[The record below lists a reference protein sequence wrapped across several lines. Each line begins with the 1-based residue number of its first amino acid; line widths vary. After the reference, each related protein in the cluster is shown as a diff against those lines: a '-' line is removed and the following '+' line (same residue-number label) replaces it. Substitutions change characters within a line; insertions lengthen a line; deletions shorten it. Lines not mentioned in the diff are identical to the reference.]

1 MKVTGIIFAASLVL
15 LPTAK
20 ASITFNATYDSS
32 LTAADQL
39 AIGNA
44 LAVISAS
51 ISSPNNVTDN
61 LFFSSMSSGLGESI
75 TSEYNISYDAYYN
88 ALLAVATTP
97 TQLAAIAS
105 LGTAPTSSSSPN
117 PVDGSTQVTV
127 TSTEGRNLG
136 FSTAGGVL
144 GTYDSEILLN
154 TSITSPPASPSG
166 SNYSLESVAMHEI
179 DESLGIGGTGST
191 LTGSGGLT
199 GPVGDLDLFRYSAPG
214 VRSYSNNAANQPY
227 LSFDGGNTVV
237 SYFNQVAG
245 ADFADWQSDPD
256 AAGFPVQVQ
265 DAFATPG
272 TNPTL
277 GPNELTAFGLV
288 GYQMTSTPEP
298 GTLGMFGASIVTLAF
313 LLRRYSRK

>member
-1 MKVTGIIFAASLVL
+1 
-15 LPTAK
+15 
-20 ASITFNATYDSS
+20 
-32 LTAADQL
+32 
-39 AIGNA
+39 
-44 LAVISAS
+44 
-51 ISSPNNVTDN
+51 
-61 LFFSSMSSGLGESI
+61 
-75 TSEYNISYDAYYN
+75 
-88 ALLAVATTP
+88 
-97 TQLAAIAS
+97 
-105 LGTAPTSSSSPN
+105 
-117 PVDGSTQVTV
+117 
-127 TSTEGRNLG
+127 
-136 FSTAGGVL
+136 
-144 GTYDSEILLN
+144 
-154 TSITSPPASPSG
+154 
-166 SNYSLESVAMHEI
+166 MHEI